1 MEPAAADF
9 FEDDKDLDFYDFEPL
24 PTLPEDEVSPPP
36 QGDPTF
42 PGVGVRGESPWRVL
56 PPPAPYPR
64 PGPGA
69 AGLTAPPAA
78 LERFSQE
85 QDLWNVAGEDSG
97 WAVTL
102 RGWAPGC
109 QWGGV
114 VRGTSVFLA
123 AGAQSGQTAE
133 LGGNPRTRG
142 CFLLPENLPSPRSS
156 PTPGARGPRVS
167 VTWGLWPVTGP
178 GAHRGRSPEP
188 GQRSRCPPGRAVAP
202 WLWLPMVPH
211 GLRVG
216 WGGRSPRLLR
226 VRGRPQ
232 RLGGREVP
240 VPPLPTVGAWTLRAP
255 SRQGPVLQA
264 PVPTAGGRHHTADA
278 GRLPWTGLC

>member
-1 MEPAAADF
+1 MSQGRTAGG
-9 FEDDKDLDFYDFEPL
+9 L
-24 PTLPEDEVSPPP
+24 SPC
-36 QGDPTF
+36 G
-42 PGVGVRGESPWRVL
+42 
-56 PPPAPYPR
+56 
-64 PGPGA
+64 
-69 AGLTAPPAA
+69 AGLLVVSGGASSGAPV
-78 LERFSQE
+78 FSSLQGPS
-85 QDLWNVAGEDSG
+85 QARLLS
-97 WAVTL
+97 
-102 RGWAPGC
+102 
-109 QWGGV
+109 WGGI
-114 VRGTSVFLA
+114 
-123 AGAQSGQTAE
+123 
-133 LGGNPRTRG
+133 PRTRG

-211 GLRVG
+211 GLWVG

-240 VPPLPTVGAWTLRAP
+240 VPPSPRSGPGPSKPPAGRGQFSRLLCPLLGAGTTRPTPDAFPGPACAEDPEDP
-255 SRQGPVLQA
+255 SRQAGQGHRPAAPPGPEWTLWRVWPLQ
-264 PVPTAGGRHHTADA
+264 PGRSA
-278 GRLPWTGLC
+278 LC